1 MKRVFEMEFEG
12 RHLQVEIGEIAK
24 QAAGACLIRYD
35 DTVVLS
41 TVCAAKDPK
50 EGVDSSHLPL
60 VMKKSN
66 MRLEKYLEAFYA
78 VKVVQV
84 NMLL

>member
-24 QAAGACLIRYD
+24 QAAGACLDMMIQLCSPQYAPQKIQRKG
-35 DTVVLS
+35 LI
-41 TVCAAKDPK
+41 
-50 EGVDSSHLPL
+50 SSHLPL

-78 VKVVQV
+78 VKVAQV